1 MKRDMELVYRIL
13 CFVEANG
20 NSRYKGAVPIEGYER
35 DAIVHHLQLLAASG
49 FVQLGQETLSS
60 MGALL
65 LTWKG
70 YDYVEHLRATRQAA
84 PATTS
89 RPAISQQPV
98 TQQAAQTPTGV

>member
-60 MGALL
+60 MGNLL

-70 YDYVEHLRATRQAA
+70 YDYVEHLRSARQAQRQD
-84 PATTS
+84 TS
-89 RPAISQQPV
+89 LPRAGQ
-98 TQQAAQTPTGV
+98 AQTQSLPSATSV